1 MLLVS
6 LFSISTSV
14 PCACGDTCIV
24 EGDIAGICD
33 AGGACSI
40 DNLNPGCIVVDIRI
54 PCSTP
59 VFVTVT
65 VKDTWCKDSHPFDF
79 TDKKLGSPSS
89 YASREAYDRALRFF
103 ASFLPAGFADS
114 GDSLEPVAHISP
126 TVVYTHDGGLPAWG
140 MFATQGAAHVLKVP
154 CRVGGATAPS
164 RGASPSPQPPTPQ
177 APRHSSGS
185 WLDCGLPHPGV
196 ANIATTG
203 SPTEF
208 VNVVQPQALSL
219 WLVTGRVDSCGS
231 ANPSPFKTSV
241 DLVLNE
247 QNSKVSAIQHAAQA
261 SLGLSSLS
269 SSRGHPP
276 LQKLARLLAACSG
289 RPLSARGVPSPSG
302 CCRHRPQRR
311 NCACPKAP

>member
-79 TDKKLGSPSS
+79 KDTVGG
-89 YASREAYDRALRFF
+89 A
-103 ASFLPAGFADS
+103 
-114 GDSLEPVAHISP
+114 SLEPVAHISP
-126 TVVYTHDGGLPAWG
+126 TVVYTHGGRLPAWG

-164 RGASPSPQPPTPQ
+164 RGAPPSPQPPTPQ

-203 SPTEF
+203 NPTEF
-208 VNVVQPQALSL
+208 VNEVQPQAPLPFPANSL
-219 WLVTGRVDSCGS
+219 WRVTGRVDSCGS